1 MRDSGQIVGLGLII
15 AGGLV
20 ALLIAAWLVS
30 GLASS
35 DLEASGAILGGLF
48 GFLFLVAPL
57 AGGGAFVY
65 VRSRSES
72 RELEQV
78 ALQRR
83 LLGRIEAAGEIAVAD
98 LALETGLTRDGVRDS
113 LVDLVSK
120 GLFSGYVD
128 WERGR
133 LYARQAAQLREL
145 RNCQNCGS
153 ELELAG
159 KGLVRC
165 PFCGAEYFLP

>member
-1 MRDSGQIVGLGLII
+1 MRSSSEYVGLGLIG
-15 AGGLV
+15 AGLLLGLGIGV
-20 ALLIAAWLVS
+20 WLAS
-30 GLASS
+30 GLINS
-35 DLEASGAILGGLF
+35 DLEAGGAILGGII

-57 AGGGAFVY
+57 VGVGGFIF

-72 RELEQV
+72 QQLGQV
-78 ALQRR
+78 AVQRR
-83 LLGRIEAAGEIAVAD
+83 LLARIDLAGEIAVAD
-98 LALETGLTRDGVRDS
+98 LALEADLSRDEVRGH

-128 WERGR
+128 WDRGR
-133 LYARQAAQLREL
+133 LYARQASEL
-145 RNCQNCGS
+145 RNLKYCENCGS